1 VNVVRFCETCG
12 TQLRPD
18 FPGDGPYLCRA
29 CKALAREESGADSPA
44 DPGNVVIGYAVWLVA
59 FCVAAGA
66 AWWVAAKILAGAG
79 Y

>member
-1 VNVVRFCETCG
+1 MSVRWCQNCG
-12 TQLRPD
+12 CQIRPEWGDADTLCLR
-18 FPGDGPYLCRA
+18 CAAHRA
-29 CKALAREESGADSPA
+29 DAKPA

>member
-1 VNVVRFCETCG
+1 VNVVRFCAGCNR
-12 TQLRPD
+12 QLRPEW
-18 FPGDGPYLCRA
+18 GDGETLCLRCSAHRA
-29 CKALAREESGADSPA
+29 DAGPA
-44 DPGNVVIGYAVWLVA
+44 DPGAPVIGYAVWLVA